1 MFFLIKHLSKYL
13 YLDSLYCCL
22 KCKPKEEIYFGNIM
36 VKRTPYKGNRI
47 KVETLVK
54 KMIEDNMYD
63 PNEEELWLLNDYDR
77 FGLYAKPMLNSFE
90 KYYDKLWEELKKL
103 RRMDIEVFEEL
114 VGSPNIYLIDLLIE
128 PFTEYIRKKK
138 ESKSM
143 LMLQKLNIVFVDD
156 RLILN

>member
-1 MFFLIKHLSKYL
+1 
-13 YLDSLYCCL
+13 
-22 KCKPKEEIYFGNIM
+22 M
-36 VKRTPYKGNRI
+36 VKRAPYKGNKI

-77 FGLYAKPMLNSFE
+77 FGLYSKPMLQSFE
-90 KYYDKLWEELKKL
+90 KYYDKLWDELKKL

>member
-1 MFFLIKHLSKYL
+1 
-13 YLDSLYCCL
+13 
-22 KCKPKEEIYFGNIM
+22 M
-36 VKRTPYKGNRI
+36 VKRTPYKGSRI

-63 PNEEELWLLNDYDR
+63 PNEEELWLLNDYVR

-90 KYYDKLWEELKKL
+90 KYYDKLWDELKKL

>member
-1 MFFLIKHLSKYL
+1 MIKHLSKYL
-13 YLDSLYCCL
+13 YLDSLYYCL
-22 KCKPKEEIYFGNIM
+22 KCKPKEEIYIRNTM
-36 VKRTPYKGNRI
+36 VKRAPYKGNKI

-77 FGLYAKPMLNSFE
+77 FGLYSKPMLKSFE

-114 VGSPNIYLIDLLIE
+114 VGSPNIYLVESLRASTYDLIDCDIIVAEKSGVELL
-128 PFTEYIRKKK
+128 T
-138 ESKSM
+138 S
-143 LMLQKLNIVFVDD
+143 QLNIKQ
-156 RLILN
+156 

>member
-1 MFFLIKHLSKYL
+1 MSKYL

-22 KCKPKEEIYFGNIM
+22 KCKPKEEIYVGNIM
-36 VKRTPYKGNRI
+36 VKRAPYKGNKI

-77 FGLYAKPMLNSFE
+77 FGLYSKPMLKSFE
-90 KYYDKLWEELKKL
+90 KYYDKLWDELKKL

>member
-1 MFFLIKHLSKYL
+1 M
-13 YLDSLYCCL
+13 
-22 KCKPKEEIYFGNIM
+22 G
-36 VKRTPYKGNRI
+36 KREPYKGSRS
-47 KVETLVK
+47 KVESLVK
-54 KMIEDNMYD
+54 KMIKDNMYD
-63 PNEEELWLLNDYDR
+63 PNDEELWLINEYDR
-77 FGLYAKPMLNSFE
+77 FGLYAKPMLTSFE

-103 RRMDIEVFEEL
+103 RRMDIEVLEDL
-114 VGSPNIYLIDLLIE
+114 VDNPNIYLIDILIE

>member
-1 MFFLIKHLSKYL
+1 MSKYL

-22 KCKPKEEIYFGNIM
+22 KCKPKEEIYVGNIM
-36 VKRTPYKGNRI
+36 VKRAPYKGNKI

-77 FGLYAKPMLNSFE
+77 FGLYSKPMLQSFE
-90 KYYDKLWEELKKL
+90 KYYDKLWDELKKL

>member
-1 MFFLIKHLSKYL
+1 LIKHLSKYL

-22 KCKPKEEIYFGNIM
+22 KCKLIKEIYIGNIM
-36 VKRTPYKGNRI
+36 VKRTPYKGSKI

-54 KMIEDNMYD
+54 KMMEDNMYD

-77 FGLYAKPMLNSFE
+77 FGLYSKPMLTCFE
-90 KYYDKLWEELKKL
+90 KYYDNLWEELKKL

-114 VGSPNIYLIDLLIE
+114 VGCPNIYLIDLLIE

>member
-22 KCKPKEEIYFGNIM
+22 KCKPKEEIYVGNIM
-36 VKRTPYKGNRI
+36 VKRAPYKGNKI

-77 FGLYAKPMLNSFE
+77 FGLYSKPMLTSFE

-103 RRMDIEVFEEL
+103 RRMDIDVFEEL